1 MPGTD
6 RIQVSSRILTIPNL
20 LSFVRLALVPV
31 FLVFIIIGA
40 DLAALIVLVVSSITD
55 YFDGIIARK
64 FKQISR
70 LGQLL
75 DPAADRLFIFAA
87 LVGLCVRDIIPL
99 WLVVVIVGR
108 DFMLAVLGIIL
119 ANHGYGPLPVHHL
132 GKVATFGLLFALPIL
147 MLGLAFPV
155 INWITNPVGWAFA
168 LWGAFLYWWA
178 GVVYLRETARVIRIP
193 LGASATAS
201 DTLGG

>member
-1 MPGTD
+1 MAGTD
-6 RIQVSSRILTIPNL
+6 RIQVSSRILTIPNF
-20 LSFVRLALVPV
+20 LSLCRLAMVPV

-40 DLAALIVLVVSSITD
+40 DFAALIVLVISSVTD
-55 YFDGIIARK
+55 YLDGTIARK
-64 FKQISR
+64 FQQVTR

-99 WLVVVIVGR
+99 WLLIVIVGR
-108 DFMLAVLGIIL
+108 DFMLLVLGIVL

-132 GKVATFGLLFALPIL
+132 GKVATFSLLFALPIL
-147 MLGLAFPV
+147 MLGLAFHE

-178 GVVYLRETARVIRIP
+178 GIVYLLETIRVIRIP
-193 LGASATAS
+193 LGASAAAS